1 MSAKPNDEEAF
12 TIIKELKKRIDK
24 LEKEQARDRENF
36 GNERGMD
43 RQRIADLEEYL
54 DVKNNGG
61 RRDFDLLT
69 IKLKKEVLNRRT
81 GMDYKDILNF
91 FHFKSHEEAFRL
103 MNKTVGNFPL
113 ELKLHKNKTGRGG
126 RTMIV
131 QKAM

>member
-1 MSAKPNDEEAF
+1 MDGEDDPTA
-12 TIIKELKKRIDK
+12 IIKELKKEMKELKEMQGIFAYGQAEDRARIK
-24 LEKEQARDRENF
+24 
-36 GNERGMD
+36 
-43 RQRIADLEEYL
+43 DLETYL
-54 DVKNNGG
+54 EIKNNGG

-69 IKLKKEVLNRRT
+69 IKLKTEVLSRRT

-126 RTMIV
+126 RKMIV
-131 QKAM
+131 RKAM

>member
-1 MSAKPNDEEAF
+1 MDGEDDPTS
-12 TIIKELKKRIDK
+12 IIKELKKEMKELKEMQGIFAYGQAEDRARITE
-24 LEKEQARDRENF
+24 LE
-36 GNERGMD
+36 M
-43 RQRIADLEEYL
+43 YL
-54 DVKNNGG
+54 DIKNNGG

-69 IKLKKEVLNRRT
+69 IKLKKEVLSRRT

>member
-1 MSAKPNDEEAF
+1 MDGEDDPTA
-12 TIIKELKKRIDK
+12 IIKELKKEMKELKEMQGIFAYGQAEDRARIK
-24 LEKEQARDRENF
+24 
-36 GNERGMD
+36 
-43 RQRIADLEEYL
+43 DLETYL
-54 DVKNNGG
+54 EIKNNGG

-69 IKLKKEVLNRRT
+69 IKLKTEVLSRRT

>member
-1 MSAKPNDEEAF
+1 MDGEDDPTA
-12 TIIKELKKRIDK
+12 IIKELKKEMKELKEMQGIFAYGQAEDRARIK
-24 LEKEQARDRENF
+24 
-36 GNERGMD
+36 
-43 RQRIADLEEYL
+43 DLETYL
-54 DVKNNGG
+54 EIKNNGG

-69 IKLKKEVLNRRT
+69 IKLKTEVLSRRT

-126 RTMIV
+126 RKRIV
-131 QKAM
+131 RK

>member
-1 MSAKPNDEEAF
+1 MDGEDDPTA
-12 TIIKELKKRIDK
+12 IIKELKKEMKELKEIQGIFAYGQAEDRARIK
-24 LEKEQARDRENF
+24 
-36 GNERGMD
+36 
-43 RQRIADLEEYL
+43 DLETYL
-54 DVKNNGG
+54 EIKNNGG

-69 IKLKKEVLNRRT
+69 IKLKTEVLSRRT

-126 RTMIV
+126 RKRIV
-131 QKAM
+131 RK